1 MPVLHCPICG
11 NRLRIKKENGSWNVV
26 CRDCEMS
33 LILAIEIKEQ
43 KRPND
48 LLDAYFRFVDLVEN
62 KILEPGQAV
71 KITENDEIIAEETP
85 IEIIEEVSEG
95 QPGIDELIRSIRS
108 IMNEVKKE
116 GADFEDL
123 PKALQQIL
131 STRMDYIV
139 KYKQFRPTDAEYG
152 CDTKDLQLPAPLL
165 KVLKERGIRK
175 LYKFQED
182 SYNAITKGENVVIV
196 APTGQGKTEAFI
208 LPIFTRIINMLDDN
222 IFSHEIKAILI
233 YPTKALARDQ
243 FEKIKTFARATGI
256 SVAIFDGDTPE
267 RERQRIYDSPPDI
280 LITNPD
286 VLHYHLGRLDSRLRE
301 LLFTVRI
308 IVFDEIHLYN
318 GSFGTNVYFI
328 LKRLERLTG
337 PLQTIGASATIGNPK
352 EFAELLFDRPVHAI
366 ISEKGKR
373 GTIHF
378 VMMYPTQRSKYS
390 MIVNAVTSLIRGG
403 FKVLVFGNTHVE
415 AELLNLMLRKNKINS
430 NIHRSGLGTKHRRTV
445 EHDFK
450 TGKLQVLVSTPTLE
464 LGIDIG
470 DLDAVVSLLTNITR
484 LTQRIGR
491 AGRKGQ
497 ESIAILA
504 LREKDP
510 ISAFYKNYPDQYF
523 TDIENGYIE
532 PMNDVVAYYQI
543 LATAM
548 EGGLQLKTFERHR
561 DVYEKLERDG
571 LIKILDDERVIIA
584 DRYKARKLLNAYN
597 IRGIGDVVYIYNE
610 ENKVIGKRNMPMAA
624 SELFPEAIYLHGG
637 KKYKSISFKYLGG
650 VGKAIVSEIKEDIK
664 EKTTALRY
672 SVPEIVK
679 VLEERNVMGINV
691 KYCDLRITEVVT
703 GYVVKDIYKGTF
715 KRKKDLPEP
724 IKYTF
729 ETKGFVLKAPEPRES
744 VLKYADNKSKD
755 REELQLIMGAFHAF
769 EHVLIESSD
778 MLTGGGSREIG
789 GISMGASGI
798 IFVYDGT
805 PGGNGA
811 SKLLY
816 NRLEE
821 AIRRSILILEGCSC
835 KSISGCPNCTYS
847 YSCGNNNTPLF
858 KYGALESFKLVM
870 AGSETTF
877 KEEYKAEKPFI

>member
-11 NRLRIKKENGSWNVV
+11 NRLRIKKENSSWLVV
-26 CRDCEMS
+26 CKDCQMT
-33 LILAIEIKEQ
+33 LYMPIEAKNK

-48 LLDAYFRFVDLVEN
+48 LLDAYFKFVDLVDN
-62 KILEPGQAV
+62 KILEPGQAIR
-71 KITENDEIIAEETP
+71 ITEDEEIITEEEPTKVF
-85 IEIIEEVSEG
+85 EELDKHQTGME
-95 QPGIDELIRSIRS
+95 ELIRSMRS
-108 IMNEVKKE
+108 IVKEVEQE
-116 GADFEDL
+116 GADFESL

-131 STRMDYIV
+131 STRLDYVV
-139 KYKQFRPTDAEYG
+139 KYKQFKPGDAEYG
-152 CDTKDLQLPAPLL
+152 CKITELQLPRTLL
-165 KVLKERGIRK
+165 QTLKDRGIER
-175 LYKFQED
+175 LYKFQEEA
-182 SYNAITKGENVVIV
+182 YNSIIKGENVVIV

-208 LPIFTRIINMLDDN
+208 LPIFSRIVKMLDDN

-243 FEKIKTFARATGI
+243 YDKLRIFTRATGI
-256 SVAIFDGDTPE
+256 SVAIFDGDTPD
-267 RERQRIYDSPPDI
+267 RERQRIYDNPPDI

-286 VLHYHLGRLDSRLRE
+286 ILHYHLGRMESRLRE
-301 LLFTVRI
+301 LLFSVRI

-337 PLQTIGASATIGNPK
+337 PLQTIGASATIGNPQ
-352 EFAELLFDRPVHAI
+352 EFAELLFDRPVKPI
-366 ISEKGKR
+366 ISKKGKR

-390 MIVNAVTSLIRGG
+390 MIVNIVSALVRGG

-415 AELLNLMLRKNKINS
+415 AELINLMLQKGKINS
-430 NIHRSGLGTKHRRTV
+430 NIHRSGLGAKHRRTV
-445 EHDFK
+445 EQEFK

-470 DLDAVVSLLTNITR
+470 DLDAVVSLLTNVTR

-497 ESIAILA
+497 ESIAVLA

-510 ISAFYKNYPDQYF
+510 ISAFYKNYPDLYF

-548 EGGLQLKTFERHR
+548 EGGLQLKTFEKHR
-561 DVYEKLERDG
+561 EIYEKLEQDG
-571 LIKILDDERVIIA
+571 LIKIIDDERVVIA
-584 DRYKARKLLNAYN
+584 DRYKARKLLNSYN

-610 ENKVIGKRNMPMAA
+610 KNKVIGKRNMPMAA
-624 SELFPEAIYLHGG
+624 SELFPEAIYIHGG
-637 KKYKSISFKYLGG
+637 KKYKSLSFKYMGG
-650 VGKAIVSEIKEDIK
+650 VGKAIVSEIKEDIRD
-664 EKTTALRY
+664 KTVALRF
-672 SVPEIVK
+672 SEPEIIK
-679 VLEERNVMGINV
+679 VLEEKDVMGIHV
-691 KYCDLRITEVVT
+691 KYCDLQITEVVT

-724 IKYTF
+724 IRYTF
-729 ETKGFVLKAPEPRES
+729 KTKGFVLRAPEPKES
-744 VLKYADNKSKD
+744 ILKFVDNKSKD
-755 REELQLIMGAFHAF
+755 TEEDQLLMGAFHAF

-778 MLTGGGSREIG
+778 MLTGGSSREIG
-789 GISMGASGI
+789 GISMGTSGV

-816 NRLEE
+816 KRLDE
-821 AIRRSILILEGCSC
+821 AIKRSILILEGCKC

-858 KYGALESFKLVM
+858 KLGALESFKLVM
-870 AGSETTF
+870 AGAQTTF
-877 KEEYKAEKPFI
+877 RDEYKAEKPFI